1 MTDRTLQLRDAVT
14 VVPALIKLL
23 TRLLK
28 DPRVPR
34 RTKVV
39 VGAILAY
46 LVVPI
51 DLIPDA
57 LPVVGQIDDLFLVVY
72 AVHRLIEAAGDEVVL
87 EHWDGSHDLLEL
99 VRTVLDFGAG
109 LIPRPLRFLL
119 ARLSG

>member
-1 MTDRTLQLRDAVT
+1 MTDRTVQLRDAVT

-34 RTKVV
+34 RTKVA

-109 LIPRPLRFLL
+109 LIPRRLRFLL